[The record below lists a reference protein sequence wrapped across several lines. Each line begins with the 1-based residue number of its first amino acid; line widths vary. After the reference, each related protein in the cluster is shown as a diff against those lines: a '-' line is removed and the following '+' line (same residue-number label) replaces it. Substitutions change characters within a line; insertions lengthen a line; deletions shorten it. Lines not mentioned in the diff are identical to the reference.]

1 MPGFSRRIVYAVRC
15 FIAVLIKGEI
25 PKDILQALATSAA
38 QVPSPP
44 TPAPMATASPAAVV
58 PQQSSDLDRAVQLLA
73 LLQRDGRLVDFLTED
88 VSPYADAQVGAAA
101 REVHQNCR
109 QVLERYLKLEPILGS
124 TEGQPVNVP
133 AGFDPAA
140 IKLVGNVTGRPP
152 MRGVLRHRGWRVS
165 QVHLPP
171 PSQGAGRSVVAPA
184 EVEIE

>member
-1 MPGFSRRIVYAVRC
+1 MPSLSRRIIYALRC
-15 FIAVLIKGEI
+15 FIAILVKGEI
-25 PKDILQALATSAA
+25 PEDLLQSLATSRAR
-38 QVPSPP
+38 VSSPSAP
-44 TPAPMATASPAAVV
+44 TPMTTPPHAVGASE
-58 PQQSSDLDRAVQLLA
+58 QSSDLDRAVQLLA

-88 VSPYADAQVGAAA
+88 VSPYGDAQVGAAA
-101 REVHQNCR
+101 REVHRNCR

-171 PSQGAGRSVVAPA
+171 PSQGTGRSVVAPA